1 MVTLKVNC
9 TQRKKADPVNTASSN
24 TQEKIYIYMIGVSEL
39 NICMENAGKIK
50 NKVTSAKKS
59 SLKCNLQVFQ
69 NIQYI

>member
-1 MVTLKVNC
+1 
-9 TQRKKADPVNTASSN
+9 
-24 TQEKIYIYMIGVSEL
+24 MIGVSEL

-50 NKVTSAKKS
+50 NKVTSAKKI